1 MDGITPKST
10 RRSDYI
16 SYLCT
21 VVVAALLVVLTG
33 SVVDRFVSRVHA
45 TETTR
50 VTMTMLSSA
59 SALNATGTAAGAS
72 IMPACRESVIY
83 VKWSAGVGAGAVTIE
98 SSDDSAY
105 SGTWAP
111 LATVTQTGASRED
124 IVQITGIH
132 LNLRSRISTLVTGG
146 TVSTI
151 LGCN

>member
-1 MDGITPKST
+1 MAGITPKST
-10 RRSDYI
+10 RRST
-16 SYLCT
+16 LLFTLATMVCG
-21 VVVAALLVVLTG
+21 ALAG
-33 SVVDRFVSRVHA
+33 SVLLPRVHA

-59 SALNATGTAAGAS
+59 SALNATGTTAGAS

-83 VKWSAGVGAGAVTIE
+83 IKWGAGVGAGAVTIE

-111 LATVTQTGASRED
+111 LTIVTQSGASRED

>member
-10 RRSDYI
+10 RRRVLRLLDG
-16 SYLCT
+16 
-21 VVVAALLVVLTG
+21 ALVCAFVLGIALASFWPTA
-33 SVVDRFVSRVHA
+33 HA

-105 SGTWAP
+105 AGTWAP
-111 LATVTQTGASRED
+111 LTVVTQSGASRED